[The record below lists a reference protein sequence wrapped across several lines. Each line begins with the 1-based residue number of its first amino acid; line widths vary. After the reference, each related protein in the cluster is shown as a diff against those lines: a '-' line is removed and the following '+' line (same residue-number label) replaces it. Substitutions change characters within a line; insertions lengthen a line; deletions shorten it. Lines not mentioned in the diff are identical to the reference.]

1 MRIGIDID
9 DTITN
14 SYKEIFEQIGKYYNV
29 NSYYLIEE
37 GYKYEDVSH
46 DEENFPGYINFCRT
60 VVENL
65 LKTVSIKH
73 GAKEMIKKLQ
83 EEGNEI
89 ILITARDYQEFSA
102 PYDLTRQF
110 LKENDIPYDKLYV
123 GIKQKGRFCKEN
135 KIDVL
140 VDDSITHCK
149 SAKENNIPHLLLDNT
164 FNRDNKELDRV
175 YGWYDAYNALNNLKE
190 VKLQES

>member
-29 NSYYLIEE
+29 DSYYLIEE
-37 GYKYEDVSH
+37 GYKYEDVSK
-46 DEENFPGYINFCRT
+46 DELNFPEYNKFCRT

-89 ILITARDYQEFSA
+89 ILITARDYEEFSS
-102 PYDLTRQF
+102 PYDLTKQF
-110 LKENDIPYDKLYV
+110 LKDNNICYDKLYV
-123 GIKQKGRFCKEN
+123 GIKEKGRFCKEN
-135 KIDVL
+135 GIDVL

-164 FNRDNKELDRV
+164 FNRDIKELDRV
-175 YGWYDAYNALNNLKE
+175 YGWYDAYNALQTLKQT
-190 VKLQES
+190 KLQES

>member
-37 GYKYEDVSH
+37 GYKYEDVSK
-46 DEENFPGYINFCRT
+46 DEVNFPDYNNFCRT

-65 LKTVSIKH
+65 LKTVSLKH

-89 ILITARDYQEFSA
+89 ILITARDYQEFSS

-123 GIKQKGRFCKEN
+123 GIKQKGRFCKEKN
-135 KIDVL
+135 IDVL

-175 YGWYDAYNALNNLKE
+175 YGWYDAYNALHNLKE
-190 VKLQES
+190 VKMQES

>member
-29 NSYYLIEE
+29 DSYYLIEE
-37 GYKYEDVSH
+37 GYKYEDVSK
-46 DEENFPGYINFCRT
+46 DELNFPGYNKFCRT

-89 ILITARDYQEFSA
+89 ILITARDYEEFSS
-102 PYDLTRQF
+102 PYDLTKQF
-110 LKENDIPYDKLYV
+110 LKDNNICYDKLYV
-123 GIKQKGRFCKEN
+123 GIKEKGRFCKEN
-135 KIDVL
+135 GIDVL

-164 FNRDNKELDRV
+164 FNRDIKELDRV
-175 YGWYDAYNALNNLKE
+175 YGWYDAYNALQTLKQT
-190 VKLQES
+190 KLQES